1 SRGEEIGLVKDITR
15 GAMVVD
21 TMAVLNNGDGFLY
34 VNKNGSVGGFRIDR
48 ADGNK
53 IYPTTMPR
61 DIERGSVIYRNM
73 DMDFTRRLSR
83 ETARRNIAVDFKLCD
98 ADEGFALE
106 GICEDGVAYRA
117 VVEMEKQLSLKDQ
130 RENIRRVLCKMGDT
144 HYEVRDVD
152 IAMGDDYFI
161 PSSVL
166 AAVRRE
172 CVEEMDKKRMEQVL
186 SSREIK
192 KHERPLL
199 KGWSEDYRA
208 NVSNALSVGFYK
220 KCGLDV
226 GEAYEIKRVE
236 DAELAL
242 CKHCVRYALG
252 RCPRNTGVVDKD
264 YEVLYIESGV
274 VRMKAEF
281 DCKACQMKLY
291 KWK

>member
-1 SRGEEIGLVKDITR
+1 
-15 GAMVVD
+15 
-21 TMAVLNNGDGFLY
+21 
-34 VNKNGSVGGFRIDR
+34 
-48 ADGNK
+48 
-53 IYPTTMPR
+53 
-61 DIERGSVIYRNM
+61 
-73 DMDFTRRLSR
+73 
-83 ETARRNIAVDFKLCD
+83 
-98 ADEGFALE
+98 
-106 GICEDGVAYRA
+106 
-117 VVEMEKQLSLKDQ
+117 
-130 RENIRRVLCKMGDT
+130 
-144 HYEVRDVD
+144 
-152 IAMGDDYFI
+152 
-161 PSSVL
+161 
-166 AAVRRE
+166 
-172 CVEEMDKKRMEQVL
+172 MEQVL

-242 CKHCVRYALG
+242 CKHCIRYALG

-291 KWK
+291 RWK